1 MRLAGVGILLAAVL
15 VSALLV
21 VQARHQSRVVF
32 ADIQALE
39 NRRDALNEEWGRLQL
54 EQSTW
59 AMASRIENLAR
70 TRLEMRSPAPE
81 QLILVPQ

>member
-1 MRLAGVGILLAAVL
+1 MKPIMLGVLIMAVL

-21 VQARHQSRVVF
+21 VQARHQARILFVEL
-32 ADIQALE
+32 QALE
-39 NRRDALNEEWGRLQL
+39 QTRDELNEEWSRLQL

-59 AMASRIENLAR
+59 NMAGRIENLAR
-70 TRLEMRSPAPE
+70 TELEMQSPGPE

>member
-1 MRLAGVGILLAAVL
+1 MKLAGVGMLLAAVL

-32 ADIQALE
+32 AEIQALE

>member
-1 MRLAGVGILLAAVL
+1 MKPVWIGLLFAAVL

-32 ADIQALE
+32 AEIQSLE
-39 NRRDALNEEWGRLQL
+39 QERDALNEEWARLQL

-59 AMASRIENLAR
+59 AMANRIESLAR
-70 TRLEMRSPAPE
+70 TKLDMRSPKPE
-81 QLILVPQ
+81 QLVLVPR